1 MSELRVSLLSRPEVA
16 PAFALAGLRPLMV
29 SDADDA
35 ARRLTELLADSRVG
49 LVLVEGPLYDAL
61 DPELQRRLSAR
72 PVPLVVPVPAPSWAE
87 HAAADKVIVELL
99 RRAIGYQ
106 VRLR

>member
-1 MSELRVSLLSRPEVA
+1 MSDLRVSLLSRPETA
-16 PAFALAGLRPLMV
+16 PAFALAGLRPLV
-29 SDADDA
+29 VEDAEDA
-35 ARRLTELLADSRVG
+35 ARRLSALLDDPRVG
-49 LVLVEGPLYDAL
+49 LVLLEAPLHDGL
-61 DPELQRRLSAR
+61 DPELQRRLSTR

-87 HAAADKVIVELL
+87 RAAADRVIVELL